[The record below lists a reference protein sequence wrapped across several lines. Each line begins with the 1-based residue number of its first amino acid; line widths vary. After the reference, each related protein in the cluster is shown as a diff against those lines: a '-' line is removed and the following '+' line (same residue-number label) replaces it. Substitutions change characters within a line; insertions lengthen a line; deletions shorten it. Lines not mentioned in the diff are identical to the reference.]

1 MSVHRLIYLSIHC
14 AFIFLTVF
22 LFDSDMQSKCS
33 RARCCPAVLALSI
46 SNARPPR
53 HSPALTFLILSC
65 LLFVCSFVCLSV
77 YMSTR
82 LQQIGPPWP
91 LALVFFH
98 SAAPVLGRSGPPPLR
113 SSAAP
118 VLRRSGPRSL
128 RSSAVPVLGRCDPR
142 WLRSSAAAVLKR
154 PVQDSV
160 AFGARP
166 LGRSATIA
174 LDCFCLPLT
183 LLSFARLFAR
193 LQQIGPFGSDVLG
206 SGSLG
211 SASSARAAS
220 ARTASD
226 RHRRIGPPSAWPLRI
241 GLLRLAILG
250 LVPRL
255 GPPRIGAL
263 GSNPSSSRRPW
274 SPDGLG

>member
-1 MSVHRLIYLSIHC
+1 MSVCYSVSL
-14 AFIFLTVF
+14 
-22 LFDSDMQSKCS
+22 
-33 RARCCPAVLALSI
+33 P
-46 SNARPPR
+46 
-53 HSPALTFLILSC
+53 
-65 LLFVCSFVCLSV
+65 VCSINRAHSSFFLYFRSTQTCSLS
-77 YMSTR
+77 
-82 LQQIGPPWP
+82 
-91 LALVFFH
+91 ALVLGA
-98 SAAPVLGRSGPPPLR
+98 SEAAPGLFGVWHVHGPAK
-113 SSAAP
+113 S
-118 VLRRSGPRSL
+118 
-128 RSSAVPVLGRCDPR
+128 C
-142 WLRSSAAAVLKR
+142 KR

-226 RHRRIGPPSAWPLRI
+226 RHRRIGPPSAWPLHI
-241 GLLRLAILG
+241 GLLRFAILG
-250 LVPRL
+250 SVP
-255 GPPRIGAL
+255 L
-263 GSNPSSSRRPW
+263 GSAL
-274 SPDGLG
+274 LGSGP